1 MVAKEYDQL
10 KDASYLYYN
19 IANAKN
25 FFGLTDPIRFIIN
38 IYILLSLIL
47 NAINFTIVYLNMK
60 KKQIKL
66 LLANWL
72 LLGVLLMNFI
82 HTATYLYE
90 WVIIDKDEV
99 RTAQA
104 NGIDSSI
111 RVGALLF
118 GNPDN
123 MSLCNLQGFFL
134 IFSSISQD
142 FLINI
147 FFYLIDSSEFNEFNV
162 KLTILILGILFP
174 FFFTL
179 SLGIG
184 GAIGLND
191 KFCYVRKY
199 DCNITISNSSVTY
212 VYTDNKFQV
221 CVMIVYFIR
230 IINCSVTAY
239 FLVKIIKY
247 VRKEK
252 QPNLYLFKLIFIPSI
267 QVFTIG
273 IGVLYRFINLIEKHS
288 SVSLAA
294 PYLLLNTAD
303 GFLFPIGFALQNGI
317 FYRLKMIIT
326 GQPFEVEKKEN
337 QVEFMFVDKE
347 SHEIDDL

>member
-1 MVAKEYDQL
+1 MVEKSDRM
-10 KDASYLYYN
+10 KNASYFDYD
-19 IANAKN
+19 IANARN
-25 FFGLTDPIRFIIN
+25 FFGITDPIRFVIN

-47 NAINFTIVYLNMK
+47 NGINFTVVFLNMK
-60 KKQIKL
+60 KNKIKL
-66 LLANWL
+66 VLANWL
-72 LLGVLLMNFI
+72 TLGVLLMNFI
-82 HTATYLYE
+82 HTATYSYE
-90 WVIIDKDEV
+90 WVFTEEADIKM
-99 RTAQA
+99 A
-104 NGIDSSI
+104 NATNKEKLK
-111 RVGALLF
+111 VGALLF

-123 MSLCNLQGFFL
+123 MSLCYLQGFFL

-230 IINCSVTAY
+230 IINCCATAY